1 MPTYSFTLTAICEV
15 IVTADTEEE
24 AGLLAADQTPI
35 HEYSFESGE
44 CGGVIKDEDMA
55 RYAWHAD
62 YVID

>member
-24 AGLLAADQTPI
+24 AGLLAANETSI
-35 HEYSFESGE
+35 REYSFETGE
-44 CGGVIKDEDMA
+44 CNGVITDEDLS
-55 RYAWHAD
+55 RYIRNAD